1 MDFFNL
7 TRQKPAYRL
16 SSKEIVA
23 ISEARKKDILERGEA
38 HMVYDK
44 NGNMVALKAAS
55 LWHENG
61 KYVPP
66 PSTQVLECN
75 IM

>member
-1 MDFFNL
+1 MDLFK
-7 TRQKPAYRL
+7 QKPTYRL
-16 SSKEIVA
+16 SSKDIVA
-23 ISEARKKDILERGEA
+23 ISEARKNDIIERGEA

-44 NGNMVALKAAS
+44 NGKMVALKAAS

>member
-1 MDFFNL
+1 MDLFK
-7 TRQKPAYRL
+7 QKPTYRL

-23 ISEARKKDILERGEA
+23 ISEARKNDIIERGEA

-44 NGNMVALKAAS
+44 NGKMVALKAAS

-61 KYVPP
+61 RYVPP
-66 PSTQVLECN
+66 QSTQVLECN

>member
-1 MDFFNL
+1 MESGFFKS
-7 TRQKPAYRL
+7 KPAYRL
-16 SSKEIVA
+16 SSKEVIH
-23 ISEARKKDILERGEA
+23 ISEARLKDIEKRGES

-44 NGNMVALKAAS
+44 NGKIVALKAAS

-61 KYVPP
+61 KYVAPA
-66 PSTQVLECN
+66 STQVLGCN

>member
-1 MDFFNL
+1 MDLFK
-7 TRQKPAYRL
+7 QKPTYRL

-23 ISEARKKDILERGEA
+23 ISEARKNDIIERGEA

-44 NGNMVALKAAS
+44 NGKIVALKAAS

>member
-1 MDFFNL
+1 MDLFK
-7 TRQKPAYRL
+7 QKPTYRL

-44 NGNMVALKAAS
+44 NGKIVALKGAS

-61 KYVPP
+61 RYVPP